1 MSKFFKVKV
10 KATVTKVLQVEVGD
24 NDDED
29 KAAEIDPQCFS
40 LDNDGSP
47 ERFDED
53 VVKCEE
59 VPESDIDQDQPIF
72 DNQSET
78 L

>member
-29 KAAEIDPQCFS
+29 KAAEIAAQCFS
-40 LDNDGSP
+40 LDNDGIP

-53 VVKCEE
+53 VVNCEE